1 MKNYLAVLAALAV
14 ATPLAAQ
21 TSFGVRGGMTLST
34 LAPSEE
40 DEEFEVSY
48 LTGIHLGATVSL
60 GSGGPDY
67 FCPRHI
73 RSGVRH

>member
-40 DEEFEVSY
+40 EEGFKVSY
-48 LTGIHLGATVSL
+48 LTGFHLGATASL
-60 GSGGPDY
+60 GSGGPGLL
-67 FCPRHI
+67 P
-73 RSGVRH
+73 VRGICTAG